1 MSDVHSYLCRLGG
14 KLALVTVDLGLLG
27 KVPDPNRPKLVYV
40 ASPLAEPDEDGLVGQ
55 DELEEIHEAEAAMTA
70 LLERAIGARWVGRI
84 VTSGRFESYFYA
96 PITEGAT
103 GAVGEALSEIDEDW
117 QLDVGVQDDPAW
129 NHYLDVL
136 APDDP
141 EAMPQPTGQ
150 VPEA

>member
-1 MSDVHSYLCRLGG
+1 MSDVHTYLCRLGG
-14 KLALVTVDLGLLG
+14 RLALVTVDLSLAGH
-27 KVPDPNRPKLVYV
+27 VPDPNRPKLVYV
-40 ASPLAEPDEDGLVGQ
+40 ASPLAEPDDDGLVGQ
-55 DELEEIHEAEAAMTA
+55 DELEEIQEAEAAMTA

-96 PITEGAT
+96 PVAEGVSA
-103 GAVGEALSEIDEDW
+103 AVSEALSEIDEDW

-129 NHYLDVL
+129 SHYTDVL

-141 EAMPQPTGQ
+141 EAIVQPTGQ